1 METREIKTKIGVTYT
16 DENGRKL
23 IRNDHDIARV
33 DGVKL
38 GLCDLPNG
46 GKEYTTMTLKDNA
59 KIMIA
64 ECTEEQYELFKK
76 TIEKLYPGLCEFDV
90 E

>member
-1 METREIKTKIGVTYT
+1 
-16 DENGRKL
+16 
-23 IRNDHDIARV
+23 
-33 DGVKL
+33 
-38 GLCDLPNG
+38 
-46 GKEYTTMTLKDNA
+46 MTLKDNV

-90 E
+90 EQCIGIKHEMVS

>member
-1 METREIKTKIGVTYT
+1 METRKFKTKIGITYT
-16 DENGRKL
+16 DENGREL
-23 IRNDHDIARV
+23 MRNDHDIARV

-46 GKEYTTMTLKDNA
+46 GKEYTTMTLKDNT
-59 KIMIA
+59 KIMLA

-76 TIEKLYPGLCEFDV
+76 TIDYLYPGLCEFDV

>member
-1 METREIKTKIGVTYT
+1 METRKIKTKIGVTYT

-23 IRNDHDIARV
+23 MRNDRDVARV

-46 GKEYTTMTLKDNA
+46 GKAYTTMTLKDNV

-76 TIEKLYPGLCEFDV
+76 TIEKLYPGLCEFNV

>member
-1 METREIKTKIGVTYT
+1 MKARKFKTKIGVTYT
-16 DENGRKL
+16 DENGEKL
-23 IRNDHDIARV
+23 MRNDRDVARV
-33 DGVKL
+33 DSIKL

-46 GKEYTTMTLKDNA
+46 GKKYTTTTLKDNT
-59 KIMIA
+59 KIIIA

-76 TIEKLYPGLCEFDV
+76 TIEYLYPGLCEFDI